1 MNTGTQGMRQGKGRR
16 CHEEADHT
24 LHVAWISEVQM
35 WSRRDWIGEVDGEGE
50 GEGREKGREKQ
61 GE

>member
-1 MNTGTQGMRQGKGRR
+1 MRQGKGRR

-35 WSRRDWIGEVDGEGE
+35 WPRRYWIGEVDEEGE